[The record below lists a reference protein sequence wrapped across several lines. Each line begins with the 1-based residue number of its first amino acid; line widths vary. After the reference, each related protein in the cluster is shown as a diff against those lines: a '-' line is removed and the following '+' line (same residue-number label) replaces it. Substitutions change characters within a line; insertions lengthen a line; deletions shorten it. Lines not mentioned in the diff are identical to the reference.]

1 MNENITKKAR
11 LMATRPRANPLSR
24 KNSIG
29 SIGCSTRLSQRTK
42 RKVRMT
48 PSAPNPSTSSLV
60 QPKLGPS
67 MIAYSIEPKA
77 PTDSAAPTG
86 SIGASFS
93 SREFGTNAMHMAIAR
108 AMIGGLIQNTPL
120 QS

>member
-1 MNENITKKAR
+1 
-11 LMATRPRANPLSR
+11 
-24 KNSIG
+24 
-29 SIGCSTRLSQRTK
+29 
-42 RKVRMT
+42 
-48 PSAPNPSTSSLV
+48 
-60 QPKLGPS
+60 

-93 SREFGTNAMHMAIAR
+93 SWEFGTNAMHMAIER